1 MRITTNAIL
10 RNYKSNLGASM
21 SNLDIARTQVMTQRR
36 INSTMEDPSSALRAA
51 VLNRK
56 YARNE
61 DYLNQVKDVQSYQD
75 AQEDGAMQISNIA
88 LTLNKQ
94 YGLEA
99 LNGTNGSRDT
109 RLTYATAW
117 RDAQESMVL
126 SLNASYEGKYVFA
139 GSDGATP
146 PFRLADIP
154 VDPAKPDGDKK
165 QVLLYRNVD
174 VTTGKLYT
182 DKNELD
188 TSDPILNESD
198 PTKQKE
204 AYQDRL
210 KKLANDTSYVDLGFG
225 LNITNDA
232 NGNGVNVED
241 SSAFNISLPGIK
253 LVGYDEAASGDNT
266 KNMILLMGEI
276 SNKLAAEEFDY
287 EGYRELLG
295 TFDGQRNN
303 VLQHVTTLGTKTEF
317 LTTTKERLETNEI
330 NLTTQIDNVVNIDMA
345 EAIMN
350 FSWAQYAYNAAL
362 KVGNNILT
370 PSFIDFM
377 N

>member
-36 INSTMEDPSSALRAA
+36 FNSTMEDPSSALRAA

-139 GSDGATP
+139 GSDGVTP
-146 PFRLADIP
+146 PFRLADVP
-154 VDPAKPDGDKK
+154 KDPADPNSEKK
-165 QVLLYRNVD
+165 QALLYRNVD
-174 VTTGKLYT
+174 VTTGILYD
-182 DKNELD
+182 DKNNVVD
-188 TSDPILNESD
+188 ANDG
-198 PTKQKE
+198 KE
-204 AYQDRL
+204 RL
-210 KKLANDTSYVDLGFG
+210 KNLANDTSYVDLGFG
-225 LNITNDA
+225 LSISDNA
-232 NGNGVNVED
+232 NGNGVTVED

-253 LVGYDEAASGDNT
+253 LVGYDENASGDNT

-370 PSFIDFM
+370 PSFIGFM

>member
-1 MRITTNAIL
+1 
-10 RNYKSNLGASM
+10 
-21 SNLDIARTQVMTQRR
+21 
-36 INSTMEDPSSALRAA
+36 MEDPSSALRAA

-139 GSDGATP
+139 GSDGVTP
-146 PFRLADIP
+146 PFRLADVP
-154 VDPAKPDGDKK
+154 KDPADPNSEKK
-165 QVLLYRNVD
+165 QALLYRNVD
-174 VTTGKLYT
+174 VTTGILYD
-182 DKNELD
+182 DKNNVVD
-188 TSDPILNESD
+188 ANDG
-198 PTKQKE
+198 KE
-204 AYQDRL
+204 RL
-210 KKLANDTSYVDLGFG
+210 KNLANDTSYVDLGFG
-225 LNITNDA
+225 LSISDNA
-232 NGNGVNVED
+232 NGNGVTVED

-253 LVGYDEAASGDNT
+253 LVGYDENASGDNT

>member
-36 INSTMEDPSSALRAA
+36 FNSTMEDPSSALRAA

-139 GSDGATP
+139 GSDGVTP

-154 VDPAKPDGDKK
+154 VDPTKPDGDKK

-174 VTTGKLYT
+174 VTTGELYT

-188 TSDPILNESD
+188 TSDPILKESD

-225 LNITNDA
+225 LNISESADK
-232 NGNGVNVED
+232 NGVTVED
-241 SSAFNISLPGIK
+241 SSAFTDRKS
-253 LVGYDEAASGDNT
+253 
-266 KNMILLMGEI
+266 
-276 SNKLAAEEFDY
+276 
-287 EGYRELLG
+287 
-295 TFDGQRNN
+295 
-303 VLQHVTTLGTKTEF
+303 
-317 LTTTKERLETNEI
+317 
-330 NLTTQIDNVVNIDMA
+330 VV
-345 EAIMN
+345 
-350 FSWAQYAYNAAL
+350 
-362 KVGNNILT
+362 
-370 PSFIDFM
+370 
-377 N
+377 

>member
-36 INSTMEDPSSALRAA
+36 FNSTMEDPSSALRAA

-139 GSDGATP
+139 GSDGVTP
-146 PFRLADIP
+146 PFRLADVP
-154 VDPAKPDGDKK
+154 KDPADPNGEKK

-174 VTTGKLYT
+174 VTTGALYT
-182 DKNELD
+182 ADNQIDQTANNTE
-188 TSDPILNESD
+188 TAR
-198 PTKQKE
+198 KE
-204 AYQDRL
+204 RL
-210 KKLANDTSYVDLGFG
+210 KNLANDTSYVDLGFG
-225 LNITNDA
+225 LSIGENTDGT
-232 NGNGVNVED
+232 GNTIGGVAIED

-253 LVGYDEAASGDNT
+253 LVGYDETASGDNT

>member
-36 INSTMEDPSSALRAA
+36 FNSTMEDPSSALRAA

-139 GSDGATP
+139 GSDGVTP
-146 PFRLADIP
+146 PFRLADVP
-154 VDPAKPDGDKK
+154 KDPADPNSEKK
-165 QVLLYRNVD
+165 QALLYRNVD
-174 VTTGKLYT
+174 VTTGILYD
-182 DKNELD
+182 DKNNVVD
-188 TSDPILNESD
+188 ANDG
-198 PTKQKE
+198 KE
-204 AYQDRL
+204 RL
-210 KKLANDTSYVDLGFG
+210 KNLANDTSYVDLGFG
-225 LNITNDA
+225 LNISESADK
-232 NGNGVNVED
+232 NGVTVED

-253 LVGYDEAASGDNT
+253 LVGYDETAGGDNK

>member
-36 INSTMEDPSSALRAA
+36 FNSTMEDPSSALRAA

-139 GSDGATP
+139 GSDGVTP
-146 PFRLADIP
+146 PFRLAD
-154 VDPAKPDGDKK
+154 VDDAKNPGKTK

-174 VTTGKLYT
+174 VTTGELYT
-182 DKNELD
+182 DDNKLD
-188 TSDPILNESD
+188 TTVTDTPQSRQE
-198 PTKQKE
+198 
-204 AYQDRL
+204 RL
-210 KKLANDTSYVDLGFG
+210 KNLANDTSYVDLGFG
-225 LNITNDA
+225 LNISESADK
-232 NGNGVNVED
+232 NGVTVED

-253 LVGYDEAASGDNT
+253 LVGYDETASGDNT

>member
-36 INSTMEDPSSALRAA
+36 FNSTMEDPSSALRAA

-139 GSDGATP
+139 GSDGMTP
-146 PFRLADIP
+146 PFRLADVP
-154 VDPAKPDGDKK
+154 KDPADPNGEKK
-165 QVLLYRNVD
+165 QALLYRNVD
-174 VTTGKLYT
+174 VTTGILYD
-182 DKNELD
+182 DKNNVVD
-188 TSDPILNESD
+188 ATDG
-198 PTKQKE
+198 KE
-204 AYQDRL
+204 RL
-210 KKLANDTSYVDLGFG
+210 KNLANDTSYVDLGFG
-225 LNITNDA
+225 LNISESADK
-232 NGNGVNVED
+232 NGVTVED

-253 LVGYDEAASGDNT
+253 LVGYDEEAKGDNT

-276 SNKLAAEEFDY
+276 ADKLAAEEFDY

>member
-36 INSTMEDPSSALRAA
+36 FNSTMEDPSSALRAA

-117 RDAQESMVL
+117 RDAQESMIL

-139 GSDGATP
+139 GSDGVTP
-146 PFRLADIP
+146 PFRLADVP
-154 VDPAKPDGDKK
+154 KDPADPNGEKK

-174 VTTGKLYT
+174 VTTGALYT
-182 DKNELD
+182 ADNQIDQTANNTE
-188 TSDPILNESD
+188 TAR
-198 PTKQKE
+198 KE
-204 AYQDRL
+204 RL
-210 KKLANDTSYVDLGFG
+210 KNLANDTSYVDLGFG
-225 LNITNDA
+225 LSIGENTDGT
-232 NGNGVNVED
+232 GNTIGGVAIED

-253 LVGYDEAASGDNT
+253 LVGYDETAGGDNK

>member
-36 INSTMEDPSSALRAA
+36 FNSTMEDPSSALRAA

-139 GSDGATP
+139 GSDGMTP
-146 PFRLADIP
+146 PFRLAD
-154 VDPAKPDGDKK
+154 VDDGTGTGNTK

-174 VTTGKLYT
+174 VTTGILYD
-182 DKNELD
+182 DKNNVVD
-188 TSDPILNESD
+188 ANDG
-198 PTKQKE
+198 KE
-204 AYQDRL
+204 RL
-210 KKLANDTSYVDLGFG
+210 KNLANDTSYVDLGFG
-225 LNITNDA
+225 LNISDNA
-232 NGNGVNVED
+232 NGNGVTVED

-253 LVGYDEAASGDNT
+253 LVGYDEEAKGDNT
-266 KNMILLMGEI
+266 KNMILLMGKI
-276 SNKLAAEEFDY
+276 ADKLAAEEFDY

>member
-36 INSTMEDPSSALRAA
+36 FNSTMEDPSSALRAA

-139 GSDGATP
+139 GSDGVTP
-146 PFRLADIP
+146 PFRLAD
-154 VDPAKPDGDKK
+154 VDDGTGTGKTK

-182 DKNELD
+182 DDNKLD
-188 TSDPILNESD
+188 TTVDNTD
-198 PTKQKE
+198 KDKCKE
-204 AYQDRL
+204 RL
-210 KKLANDTSYVDLGFG
+210 KNLANDTSYVDLGFG
-225 LNITNDA
+225 LNISESADK
-232 NGNGVNVED
+232 NGVTVED

-253 LVGYDEAASGDNT
+253 LVGYDEEASGDNT

>member
-10 RNYKSNLGASM
+10 RNYKSNLGTSM
-21 SNLDIARTQVMTQRR
+21 SNLDTARTQVMTRR
-36 INSTMEDPSSALRAA
+36 KFNSTMEDPSSALRAA

-61 DYLNQVKDVQSYQD
+61 DFLNQVKDIQSYQD
-75 AQEDGAMQISNIA
+75 AQEDAAMQISNIA
-88 LTLNKQ
+88 LQLSRQ

-99 LNGTNGSRDT
+99 LNGTNGSRET
-109 RLTYATAW
+109 RLTYADAW
-117 RDAQESMVL
+117 KGAQESVLL
-126 SLNASYEGKYVFA
+126 SLNASYEQKYVFS
-139 GSDGATP
+139 GSDGMNP
-146 PFRLADIP
+146 PFRLIDVSSPTAT
-154 VDPAKPDGDKK
+154 DPNATK

-174 VTTGKLYT
+174 VTTGELYKSDNT
-182 DKNELD
+182 KD
-188 TSDPILNESD
+188 TSAPD
-198 PTKQKE
+198 TE
-204 AYQDRL
+204 ADREARL
-210 KKLANDTSYVDLGFG
+210 KALSEDTSYVDLGFG
-225 LNITNDA
+225 LTINSTTGS
-232 NGNGVNVED
+232 GNLTVD
-241 SSAFNISLPGIK
+241 PSSAFNISLPGIN
-253 LVGYDEAASGDNT
+253 LVGYGEDDDGDP

-276 SNKLAAEEFDY
+276 ADKLGQEEFDY
-287 EGYRELLG
+287 EGYRQLLG
-295 TFDGQRNN
+295 KFDDKRND
-303 VLQHVTTLGTKTEF
+303 VLQHVTILGTQTEF
-317 LTTTKERLETNEI
+317 LTTTRERLETNEI

>member
-1 MRITTNAIL
+1 
-10 RNYKSNLGASM
+10 M

-36 INSTMEDPSSALRAA
+36 FNSTMEDPSSALRAA

-139 GSDGATP
+139 GSDGVTP
-146 PFRLADIP
+146 PFRLADVP
-154 VDPAKPDGDKK
+154 KDPADPNGEKK

-174 VTTGKLYT
+174 VTTGALYT
-182 DKNELD
+182 ADNQIDQTANNTE
-188 TSDPILNESD
+188 TAR
-198 PTKQKE
+198 KE
-204 AYQDRL
+204 RL
-210 KKLANDTSYVDLGFG
+210 KNLANDTSYVDLGFG
-225 LNITNDA
+225 LSIGENTDGT
-232 NGNGVNVED
+232 GNTIGGVAIED

-253 LVGYDEAASGDNT
+253 LVGYDEEASGDNT

>member
-36 INSTMEDPSSALRAA
+36 FNSTMEDPSSALRAA

-117 RDAQESMVL
+117 RDAQESMIL

-139 GSDGATP
+139 GSDGVTP
-146 PFRLADIP
+146 PFRLIDVKDTTPGAAAD
-154 VDPAKPDGDKK
+154 ATK

-174 VTTGKLYT
+174 VTTGELYD
-182 DKNELD
+182 DKNQLVAGA
-188 TSDPILNESD
+188 NGD
-198 PTKQKE
+198 PTKNAE
-204 AYQDRL
+204 RL
-210 KKLANDTSYVDLGFG
+210 KNLANDTSYVDLGFG
-225 LNITNDA
+225 LNISESADK
-232 NGNGVNVED
+232 NGVTVED

-253 LVGYDEAASGDNT
+253 LVGYDETAGGDNK

>member
-36 INSTMEDPSSALRAA
+36 FNSTMEDPSSALRAA

-139 GSDGATP
+139 GSDGVTP
-146 PFRLADIP
+146 PFRLADVP
-154 VDPAKPDGDKK
+154 KDPADPNSEKK
-165 QVLLYRNVD
+165 QALLYRNVD
-174 VTTGKLYT
+174 VTTGILYD
-182 DKNELD
+182 DKNNVVD
-188 TSDPILNESD
+188 ANDG
-198 PTKQKE
+198 KE
-204 AYQDRL
+204 RL
-210 KKLANDTSYVDLGFG
+210 KNLANDTSYVDLGFG
-225 LNITNDA
+225 LSISDNA
-232 NGNGVNVED
+232 NGNGVTVED

-253 LVGYDEAASGDNT
+253 LVGYDENASGDNT

>member
-36 INSTMEDPSSALRAA
+36 FNSTMEDPSSALRAA

-139 GSDGATP
+139 GSDGVTP
-146 PFRLADIP
+146 PFRLADVP
-154 VDPAKPDGDKK
+154 KDPADPNGEKK

-174 VTTGKLYT
+174 VTTGALYT
-182 DKNELD
+182 ADNQIDQTANNTE
-188 TSDPILNESD
+188 TAR
-198 PTKQKE
+198 KE
-204 AYQDRL
+204 RL
-210 KKLANDTSYVDLGFG
+210 KNLANDTSYVDLGFG
-225 LNITNDA
+225 LSIGENTDGT
-232 NGNGVNVED
+232 GNTIGGVAIED

-253 LVGYDEAASGDNT
+253 LVGYDENASGDNT

>member
-36 INSTMEDPSSALRAA
+36 FNSTMEDPSSALRAA

-139 GSDGATP
+139 GSDGVTP
-146 PFRLADIP
+146 PFRLADVAKDP
-154 VDPAKPDGDKK
+154 KDPAAGTK

-174 VTTGKLYT
+174 VTTGELYT
-182 DKNELD
+182 EDNK
-188 TSDPILNESD
+188 ID
-198 PTKQKE
+198 PTDTANEAERKE
-204 AYQDRL
+204 RL

-253 LVGYDEAASGDNT
+253 LVGYDEEASGDNT

>member
-36 INSTMEDPSSALRAA
+36 FNSTMEDPSSALRAA

-117 RDAQESMVL
+117 RDAQESMIL

-139 GSDGATP
+139 GSDGVTP
-146 PFRLADIP
+146 PFRLADVP
-154 VDPAKPDGDKK
+154 KDPADPNSEKK
-165 QVLLYRNVD
+165 QALLYRNVD
-174 VTTGKLYT
+174 VTTGILYD
-182 DKNELD
+182 DKNNVVD
-188 TSDPILNESD
+188 ANDG
-198 PTKQKE
+198 KE
-204 AYQDRL
+204 RL
-210 KKLANDTSYVDLGFG
+210 KNLANDTSYVDLGFG
-225 LNITNDA
+225 LSISDNA
-232 NGNGVNVED
+232 NGNGVTVED

-253 LVGYDEAASGDNT
+253 LVGYDENASGDNT

>member
-36 INSTMEDPSSALRAA
+36 FNSTMEDPSSALRAA

-139 GSDGATP
+139 GSDGVTP
-146 PFRLADIP
+146 PFRLADVP
-154 VDPAKPDGDKK
+154 KDPADPNGEKK

-174 VTTGKLYT
+174 VTTGALYT
-182 DKNELD
+182 ADNQIDQTANNTE
-188 TSDPILNESD
+188 TAR
-198 PTKQKE
+198 KE
-204 AYQDRL
+204 RL
-210 KKLANDTSYVDLGFG
+210 KNLANDTSYVDLGFG
-225 LNITNDA
+225 LSIGENTDGT
-232 NGNGVNVED
+232 GNTIGGVAIED

-253 LVGYDEAASGDNT
+253 LVGYDETAGGDNK

>member
-36 INSTMEDPSSALRAA
+36 FNSTMEDPSSALRAA

-139 GSDGATP
+139 GSDGMTP
-146 PFRLADIP
+146 PFRLAD
-154 VDPAKPDGDKK
+154 VDDGTGTGNTK

-174 VTTGKLYT
+174 VTTGILYD
-182 DKNELD
+182 DKNNVVD
-188 TSDPILNESD
+188 ANDG
-198 PTKQKE
+198 KE
-204 AYQDRL
+204 RL
-210 KKLANDTSYVDLGFG
+210 KNLANDTSYVDLGFG
-225 LNITNDA
+225 LNISDNA
-232 NGNGVNVED
+232 NGNGVTVED

-253 LVGYDEAASGDNT
+253 LVGYDEEAKGDNT
-266 KNMILLMGEI
+266 KNMILLMGEVA
-276 SNKLAAEEFDY
+276 NKLAAEEFDY